1 LLYLSLSVLSSSL
14 LLFLPIE
21 KNADDFTIRELL
33 KIRQKGLNE
42 DAVTQHERCGTDA
55 AYAEVGV

>member
-42 DAVTQHERCGTDA
+42 DAVTQYERCGPNA
-55 AYAEVGV
+55 AYAKIGV

>member
-1 LLYLSLSVLSSSL
+1 L

-21 KNADDFTIRELL
+21 KNADEFTIRELL

-42 DAVTQHERCGTDA
+42 DAVTQYERCGPNA
-55 AYAEVGV
+55 AYAKIGV